1 MMGLLRIPSIAR
13 VEQQLA
19 TPPAACTALPL
30 STCAGVDLHVP
41 VSMDPQP
48 TLQRVDAV
56 KSLAPERE
64 DSIAMLME
72 ISARLTSFLF
82 VLPKTVLQIAPLIAG
97 VHMSS
102 AQRIVVRFAFLNSAQ
117 VLVEKIILE
126 RLDFRC

>member
-1 MMGLLRIPSIAR
+1 MSL
-13 VEQQLA
+13 
-19 TPPAACTALPL
+19 
-30 STCAGVDLHVP
+30 D
-41 VSMDPQP
+41 
-48 TLQRVDAV
+48 RVDAV

-97 VHMSS
+97 AQMSS
-102 AQRIVVRFAFLNSAQ
+102 AQRIVARFAFLKSAQ